1 MIMPFLNLLQGLAFL
16 GLVISSFLLFRHLQR
31 KKKQS
36 KKSLSW
42 SENVMYMIVKL
53 SLIIWPFTFVLM
65 QLDIMF
71 G

>member
-1 MIMPFLNLLQGLAFL
+1 MPFLNLLQGLAFL
-16 GLVISSFLLFRHLQR
+16 GFVISSFLLFRHLR

-42 SENVMYMIVKL
+42 SENVMYIIVKF